1 MKKDCH
7 IYYLEMHEAP
17 LLPQN
22 INTALSL
29 RTLEKPITT
38 EDYFQLYD
46 GVGSNYEWTD
56 RHDLT
61 NNQLEVIINSSST
74 QIFTL
79 MHNSETV
86 GFTEF
91 ILDENFVEILY
102 FGLFPN
108 AIGKG
113 WGPQFLQLTI
123 NQAWSYH
130 PPKVQLNTCDWDHPK
145 ALTTYLKAGFKEVR
159 RAVKS

>member
-1 MKKDCH
+1 MKKDCN

-17 LLPQN
+17 MLPQN
-22 INTALSL
+22 IDTNLTLKALKKQTNAK
-29 RTLEKPITT
+29 R
-38 EDYFQLYD
+38 YFQLYD
-46 GVGSNYEWTD
+46 GVGSAYQWTD
-56 RHDLT
+56 RHALAKD
-61 NNQLEVIINSSST
+61 QLEAIINSNST

-79 MHNSETV
+79 NVKDEEV
-86 GFTEF
+86 GFVEF
-91 ILDENFVEILY
+91 ILNENFVEILY
-102 FGLFPN
+102 FGLFPT

-113 WGPQFLQLTI
+113 WGPQFLQLAI

-145 ALTTYLKAGFKEVR
+145 ALATYLKAGFKEVR